1 MIKTL
6 QNTLKQDK
14 ERFTVPKSVQDIIP
28 IRRIWPDGV
37 FQFGSKYSK
46 TLRFSDINYAI
57 ASKEDKT
64 AMFLSYSELLN
75 ALDTGSTTKITINNK
90 RLDRRNFEQEILI
103 PPKGDDLDGGR
114 KEYNA
119 MLLDKVTDSS
129 NSVVQERYITLSV
142 HKKNVEEARAFFD
155 RTVHDASSRL
165 NHMDSHCEEMDAADR
180 LHILHDFYR
189 VGEESEFR
197 FDLREN
203 MKNGRSFK
211 DAICPDSMEFK
222 KDHFIMGGKYGR
234 VLFLKEYASYI
245 KDSMINEL
253 TSLNRSLMLSIDII
267 PVPTDEAVREMQN
280 RLLGVETNV
289 TNWQRRQN
297 ANNNFSAV
305 VPYDLEQQRK
315 ETREMLDDL
324 TTRDQRMM
332 FAVVTLVHLA
342 DSKEEL
348 DSDMLQSSARTAREA
363 AVQTAR
369 YQQAAKAAQATAQKA
384 SQAAGRALRAILSA
398 ARSLAAAMMAGG
410 STVLSMVL
418 VICLIGL
425 LIASPFGIFFS
436 GEDSGTGYTMPEAVT
451 MLNTEF
457 TDRIEQ
463 IKAENSYDELD
474 MDNAGSAAMVA
485 NWRDVL
491 AVYAVRTTTDA
502 SSPDEVATLTEEK
515 LDILRQIFWEM
526 NEISYWLETVP
537 GGEDE
542 EDTVILHIRVAVKDH
557 LQMAEAYHFTT
568 EQKKLLEELMQPE
581 YEELFMRLTG
591 SYQDIALSDKEVA
604 EIMEN
609 LPADLSENRKQ
620 VVLTAYQLLGKVHY
634 FWGGKSLII
643 GWDSRWGMPMKVTAE
658 GSSTTGTV
666 RPFGLDCSGMVD
678 WVFYNQS
685 GGQYVIGHG
694 GGATA
699 QHSYCTPIAW
709 SDAQPGDLV
718 FYPGDSHVG
727 IVCGFDSGGNIMIIH
742 CASGANNVV
751 VTGKIGFTS
760 IGRPEYFAD

>member
-1 MIKTL
+1 MKKIKEKPTL
-6 QNTLKQDK
+6 SERIK
-14 ERFTVPKSVQDIIP
+14 EKTVSTP
-28 IRRIWPDGV
+28 R
-37 FQFGSKYSK
+37 
-46 TLRFSDINYAI
+46 
-57 ASKEDKT
+57 
-64 AMFLSYSELLN
+64 ELLRRG
-75 ALDTGSTTKITINNK
+75 LDDGSERLRTQLRDTAQHGQADEYGGDTIEDTAA
-90 RLDRRNFEQEILI
+90 RGLRRAEKELTRQRKKKPQEQ
-103 PPKGDDLDGGR
+103 PPKGG
-114 KEYNA
+114 A
-119 MLLDKVTDSS
+119 P
-129 NSVVQERYITLSV
+129 
-142 HKKNVEEARAFFD
+142 
-155 RTVHDASSRL
+155 
-165 NHMDSHCEEMDAADR
+165 AADATEQKPSAIKGKDTTSAGSQPR
-180 LHILHDFYR
+180 SAAER
-189 VGEESEFR
+189 
-197 FDLREN
+197 
-203 MKNGRSFK
+203 GRQQ
-211 DAICPDSMEFK
+211 A
-222 KDHFIMGGKYGR
+222 
-234 VLFLKEYASYI
+234 
-245 KDSMINEL
+245 
-253 TSLNRSLMLSIDII
+253 
-267 PVPTDEAVREMQN
+267 
-280 RLLGVETNV
+280 
-289 TNWQRRQN
+289 RQN
-297 ANNNFSAV
+297 AAQKAAKVKTKDTYIGAQTETQVTVAAEPQRQGQRVFMEERGRKVARWQAEQKRAVSRRQVKTAQALPSDRDGSAM
-305 VPYDLEQQRK
+305 PDRKRSAQAPRIKERTMSSLPKSARKDLLAVERDIISAPLHSRK
-315 ETREMLDDL
+315 MADT
-324 TTRDQRMM
+324 
-332 FAVVTLVHLA
+332 AKTLESA
-342 DSKEEL
+342 QKQAA
-348 DSDMLQSSARTAREA
+348 MLQSNAHAAREA
-363 AVQTAR
+363 AVQTTR
-369 YQQAAKAAQATAQKA
+369 YQQAAKAVQATAQKA
-384 SQAAGRALRAILSA
+384 SQTAGRALRAILSA

-425 LIASPFGIFFS
+425 LVASPFGIFFS

-463 IKAENSYDELD
+463 IKAENPHDELD
-474 MDNAGSAAMVA
+474 MDNAGSAAMIS

-542 EDTVILHIRVAVKDH
+542 EDAVILHIRVAVKDH

-699 QHSYCTPIAW
+699 QHSYCTPIDW

-718 FYPGDSHVG
+718 FYPEDSHVG
-727 IVCGFDSGGNIMIIH
+727 IVCGFDGSGNVLIIH
-742 CASGANNVV
+742 CASSENNVV
-751 VTGKIGFTS
+751 VTGKSGFTS

>member
-1 MIKTL
+1 MEKIKEKPALGERVKEKAVSAPNELLRKVLDDGSERLRAQLRDTAQQGRRDEYGGDAIEDTAASGL
-6 QNTLKQDK
+6 HRAEKELLKQRK
-14 ERFTVPKSVQDIIP
+14 KKNTEQS
-28 IRRIWPDGV
+28 
-37 FQFGSKYSK
+37 
-46 TLRFSDINYAI
+46 
-57 ASKEDKT
+57 ASP
-64 AMFLSYSELLN
+64 
-75 ALDTGSTTKITINNK
+75 
-90 RLDRRNFEQEILI
+90 Q
-103 PPKGDDLDGGR
+103 GD
-114 KEYNA
+114 A
-119 MLLDKVTDSS
+119 SAPSS
-129 NSVVQERYITLSV
+129 NSDVPPAIRTRETDA
-142 HKKNVEEARAFFD
+142 ARA
-155 RTVHDASSRL
+155 RAPSPPVREQARQAAMKQAVKTKNAYISTQRKTVMTAAPEPQRQGQQAFIQEQGRKASRQQAQ
-165 NHMDSHCEEMDAADR
+165 CGRAEQR
-180 LHILHDFYR
+180 
-189 VGEESEFR
+189 FR
-197 FDLREN
+197 HQVDLRGDPLRSEYPTSR
-203 MKNGRSFK
+203 GRELPSRERIK
-211 DAICPDSMEFK
+211 ERGSIQPPK
-222 KDHFIMGGKYGR
+222 KHRLPEPKAPEHAAGIMPKVREGGKSA
-234 VLFLKEYASYI
+234 VQSAEQ
-245 KDSMINEL
+245 
-253 TSLNRSLMLSIDII
+253 
-267 PVPTDEAVREMQN
+267 AVR
-280 RLLGVETNV
+280 
-289 TNWQRRQN
+289 
-297 ANNNFSAV
+297 
-305 VPYDLEQQRK
+305 
-315 ETREMLDDL
+315 
-324 TTRDQRMM
+324 
-332 FAVVTLVHLA
+332 
-342 DSKEEL
+342 
-348 DSDMLQSSARTAREA
+348 SSTAHAATVGNYVAREA
-363 AVQTAR
+363 AMQMALRQQTTKMAETAVQKTA
-369 YQQAAKAAQATAQKA
+369 QAA
-384 SQAAGRALRAILSA
+384 SRALRAIIAVAQNL
-398 ARSLAAAMMAGG
+398 LAAIAAGG
-410 STVLSMVL
+410 STAVAMVL

-425 LIASPFGIFFS
+425 LIVSPFGIFFS

-515 LDILRQIFWEM
+515 LNILRQIFWDM
-526 NEISYWLETVP
+526 NEISYWLETIS

-604 EIMEN
+604 EIMKN

-685 GGQYVIGHG
+685 GGQYVIGNG

-699 QHSYCTPIAW
+699 QHSYCAPIAW
-709 SDAQPGDLV
+709 SDAKPGDLV

-727 IVCGFDSGGNIMIIH
+727 IVCGFDSSGNIMVIH

-751 VTGKIGFTS
+751 VTGKEGFAS
-760 IGRPEYFAD
+760 VGRPEYFAD

>member
-1 MIKTL
+1 MEKIKEKPALSERVKEKAVSAPKELLRKVLDDGSERLRTQL
-6 QNTLKQDK
+6 RDTAQQGRRDEYGGDAIEDTAASGLHRAEKELLKQRK
-14 ERFTVPKSVQDIIP
+14 KKNTEQS
-28 IRRIWPDGV
+28 
-37 FQFGSKYSK
+37 
-46 TLRFSDINYAI
+46 
-57 ASKEDKT
+57 ASP
-64 AMFLSYSELLN
+64 
-75 ALDTGSTTKITINNK
+75 
-90 RLDRRNFEQEILI
+90 Q
-103 PPKGDDLDGGR
+103 GD
-114 KEYNA
+114 A
-119 MLLDKVTDSS
+119 SAPSS
-129 NSVVQERYITLSV
+129 NSDVPPVIRIRETDA
-142 HKKNVEEARAFFD
+142 ARARAPSPPVREQARQAAMKQAVKTKNAYISAQGETAVTSAPESQRQGQQTFIQEQGRKASRQQAKRRRAERRFRHQD
-155 RTVHDASSRL
+155 DLRGDSLRTEGFKPTSRGRIKERGGIQQPKKHQLPEPKTPNYAAGIVPKAREGSKSAVLSAEQAVRSSTVHAT
-165 NHMDSHCEEMDAADR
+165 AAGT
-180 LHILHDFYR
+180 H
-189 VGEESEFR
+189 
-197 FDLREN
+197 
-203 MKNGRSFK
+203 
-211 DAICPDSMEFK
+211 A
-222 KDHFIMGGKYGR
+222 
-234 VLFLKEYASYI
+234 
-245 KDSMINEL
+245 
-253 TSLNRSLMLSIDII
+253 
-267 PVPTDEAVREMQN
+267 
-280 RLLGVETNV
+280 
-289 TNWQRRQN
+289 
-297 ANNNFSAV
+297 
-305 VPYDLEQQRK
+305 
-315 ETREMLDDL
+315 
-324 TTRDQRMM
+324 
-332 FAVVTLVHLA
+332 
-342 DSKEEL
+342 
-348 DSDMLQSSARTAREA
+348 AREA
-363 AVQTAR
+363 AMQMAKR
-369 YQQAAKAAQATAQKA
+369 QQMTKAAETATQKTA
-384 SQAAGRALRAILSA
+384 QAAGRALRSIIA
-398 ARSLAAAMMAGG
+398 AAQSLLAAIAAGG
-410 STVLSMVL
+410 STVVAMVL

-425 LIASPFGIFFS
+425 LIVSPFGIFFS
-436 GEDSGTGYTMPEAVT
+436 GEDSGTGYTMPEAVSV
-451 MLNTEF
+451 LNGEF
-457 TDRIEQ
+457 AARIEQ
-463 IKAENSYDELD
+463 IKAENPYDELD
-474 MDNAGSAAMVA
+474 MDNAGSAAMIS

-515 LDILRQIFWEM
+515 LDILRQIFWDM

-537 GGEDE
+537 DGKDE

-727 IVCGFDSGGNIMIIH
+727 IVCGFDSSGNIMVIH
-742 CASGANNVV
+742 CASSANNVV